1 MRPFAWLWIL
11 GAVFFGVFLI
21 LLGVA
26 FVSGLF
32 VGQVFP
38 FYRPFFLWPFG
49 WLFGLFLLFFLFRF
63 LFWPWGWGWGYR
75 RHWDD
80 DRAYMILRER
90 YAHGELSKEQF
101 EAMMRDLEQH
111 RV

>member
-1 MRPFAWLWIL
+1 MRPFAWLRIL

-26 FVSGLF
+26 FFSGFF
-32 VGQVFP
+32 VVP
-38 FYRPFFLWPFG
+38 FYPFYYRPFFWPFG
-49 WLFGLFLLFFLFRF
+49 WLFGLFFVFLLFRF

-75 RHWDD
+75 RHWDY
-80 DRAYMILRER
+80 DRAYYILRER
-90 YAHGELSKEQF
+90 YARGELSKEQY
-101 EAMMRDLEQH
+101 EAMLRDLQEH